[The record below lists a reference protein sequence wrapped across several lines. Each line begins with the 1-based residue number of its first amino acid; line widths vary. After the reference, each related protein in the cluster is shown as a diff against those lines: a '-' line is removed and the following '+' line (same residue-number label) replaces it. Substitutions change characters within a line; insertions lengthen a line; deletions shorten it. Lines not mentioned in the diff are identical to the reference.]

1 MESKPRGTGAVA
13 AGRVLQEF
21 EPKMEWDRELGVDTL
36 RVFLPGFK
44 KEQIKVQVSS
54 SRVLRISGERQLSD
68 NRWSCFLEKIPL
80 SSNHNQKEISASY
93 DKGIL
98 YVKHP
103 KLIVQDD
110 AELQENEQ
118 PPVESSTLDG
128 KPPQEKA
135 LQPTK
140 MDKDKAAKGLVS
152 GAQKLN
158 MESYSKDFSG
168 LVVDMTKPRKL
179 LNLVLFILSVVV
191 LGIQEYIDGILA
203 QSMRGIGLMHGFVP
217 QKGQDSGFWGTKS
230 INYDSSSV
238 HYYSHHLMLDMSE
251 SLASNSKAYLRTSPL
266 P

>member
-1 MESKPRGTGAVA
+1 MISHPILE
-13 AGRVLQEF
+13 LLNEF
-21 EPKMEWDRELGVDTL
+21 MNFIVGFFSLSIRRNSYTEFQRKANLTFYLSCFDFPT
-36 RVFLPGFK
+36 GFK
-44 KEQIKVQVSS
+44 KEQIRVQVSS

-68 NRWSCFLEKIPL
+68 NRWSCFLEEIPL
-80 SSNHNQKEISASY
+80 SSNYNQKEISASY

-135 LQPTK
+135 QQPTK

-158 MESYSKDFSG
+158 MESYRKDFSG

-191 LGIQEYIDGILA
+191 LGMYARKAI
-203 QSMRGIGLMHGFVP
+203 SWSF
-217 QKGQDSGFWGTKS
+217 KKS
-230 INYDSSSV
+230 EN
-238 HYYSHHLMLDMSE
+238 
-251 SLASNSKAYLRTSPL
+251 
-266 P
+266 